1 MFVKATDCYVKSL
14 IDHQPIES
22 PMPIELELTEDSVPT
37 LETSEMVV
45 QERSLQITGSADE
58 IERPTEHPELLIVEV
73 LE

>member
-1 MFVKATDCYVKSL
+1 
-14 IDHQPIES
+14 
-22 PMPIELELTEDSVPT
+22 MPIELELTEDSVPT